1 MDEGRDGLR
10 GDLRQWLG
18 GIKIPVLRQ
27 VQGVWLYLEP
37 IFSSEDIVKQMPTE
51 AGKMSGNWVFD
62 LQELVHS
69 VQNEN
74 FAGHHLQ
81 AS

>member
-1 MDEGRDGLR
+1 MAWGHRA
-10 GDLRQWLG
+10 
-18 GIKIPVLRQ
+18 IPVLRQ